1 MFEKSKLRRA
11 IVAGDIETAKTLIAK
26 KPILANVY
34 LGEYS
39 GRALSLALSRGN
51 RAMVDA
57 IHDSGAHVTQ
67 SGDCGKNM
75 LFDAVYHGRLDV
87 LKDWAVSY
95 STIVHEKSY
104 SGQTLLHLA
113 AERGRIDIALW
124 LLEELKFDSEKQ
136 DEYGRT
142 PLYYAEK
149 NKHDSVIAVLKP
161 LQKQALQKYQDKAT
175 RMMAPTASKP
185 LWRKLDD
192 NRVAQVRDDSAI
204 GYRITEIF
212 NFATFER
219 TRLYRNIETNAETV
233 ESRSFAELGAHV
245 AAELELARNALKAAG
260 GKPPEALP
268 GHTPRLLAKR
278 PQNDV

>member
-1 MFEKSKLRRA
+1 MFEKGKLRRA
-11 IVAGDIETAKTLIAK
+11 IVNGDIEAVKVLLAK
-26 KPILANVY
+26 KPVLANMR
-34 LGEYS
+34 LGDYTARPLS
-39 GRALSLALSRGN
+39 MALARGD
-51 RAMVDA
+51 RAMIDA

-67 SGDCGKNM
+67 GGDCGKNM

-87 LKDWAVSY
+87 LKDWAVKY
-95 STIVHEKSY
+95 STILRETGY

-113 AERGRIDIALW
+113 AERGRADIALW
-124 LLEELKFDSEKQ
+124 LLEEHKFDSEKQ

-142 PLYYAEK
+142 ALYYAEK
-149 NKHDSVIAVLKP
+149 HQRESVIAILKP

-192 NRVAQVRDDSAI
+192 HRIAQVRDDSAI

-219 TRLYRNIETNAETV
+219 TRLYRNVETNAESV
-233 ESRSFAELGAHV
+233 ESRSFADIGGVDNAD
-245 AAELELARNALKAAG
+245 LELARTALKASG

-268 GHTPRLLAKR
+268 GQTPRLIAKK
-278 PQNDV
+278 P